1 MSQLVTIVTFL
12 TFFIE
17 AMLHYTIGI
26 NSGKRR
32 FIIIMPKTNDLIKII
47 TVLLFFS
54 ILNGIIVSSCQKIF
68 DFS

>member
-1 MSQLVTIVTFL
+1 MSQLVTVVTFL

-32 FIIIMPKTNDLIKII
+32 FIINMPKTNDLIKII